1 MSGLSTLW
9 EEIVQRTDYERCERP
24 RAARL
29 SLDEIGS
36 LLQALGSPHAGP
48 KILHVGGSKGKGTVC
63 HYLEKGLRASG
74 LRTGLYTSPHFQD
87 WRERIQLDGQ
97 WAGDVILE
105 AALRDV
111 LEASSGEETFFD
123 LLTAAA
129 FLVFSRAEVDFWVV
143 EVGLGGRLDSTNVL
157 QPLASVVTSVE
168 LEHED
173 VLGPGLANIAREKA
187 GIFKPGV
194 PAWAGEGIPSEALA
208 VLVEASPG
216 LRLSSG
222 PGGEFL
228 PHAPARANWKLA
240 RCVLAALP
248 GVGVQA
254 AKAFE
259 ALSADALSI
268 PGRWD
273 VRTLPDGRIVVLD
286 NAHSVTS
293 LVQVLRTFRA
303 SFPEKQR
310 GLVLG
315 LRDDKDA
322 EAIAAALGGPLEGE
336 SWFCAPA
343 GEHPRS
349 ADPNTISSGFGATA
363 LSSPTLPEGPEVF
376 LVTGSTYLVGAVLDS
391 LPQSA

>member
-1 MSGLSTLW
+1 MCS
-9 EEIVQRTDYERCERP
+9 D
-24 RAARL
+24 
-29 SLDEIGS
+29 
-36 LLQALGSPHAGP
+36 LGSPTSP
-48 KILHVGGSKGKGTVC
+48 
-63 HYLEKGLRASG
+63 EKRRASS
-74 LRTGLYTSPHFQD
+74 SP
-87 WRERIQLDGQ
+87 
-97 WAGDVILE
+97 
-105 AALRDV
+105 
-111 LEASSGEETFFD
+111 AS
-123 LLTAAA
+123 
-129 FLVFSRAEVDFWVV
+129 
-143 EVGLGGRLDSTNVL
+143 
-157 QPLASVVTSVE
+157 QP
-168 LEHED
+168 
-173 VLGPGLANIAREKA
+173 GPGRAFPPRPSPSWWKHP
-187 GIFKPGV
+187 PGSAFH
-194 PAWAGEGIPSEALA
+194 PGRGEN
-208 VLVEASPG
+208 
-216 LRLSSG
+216 SS
-222 PGGEFL
+222 

-286 NAHSVTS
+286 NAHSVAS

-363 LSSPTLPEGPEVF
+363 LSSLTLPEGPEVL

-391 LPQSA
+391 LAQSA